1 MLVYG
6 VFVMKIVSEIM
17 TEGNVVK
24 IDKDQRISYALEL
37 MEKNSVSHLIAVDN
51 GKLVGIISISDITD
65 LLGKRR
71 TGSISPSRFHVSSG
85 MSIAPI
91 TITPDTDVSEA
102 AKIML
107 SKKISSLPVV
117 EEDELL
123 GIFSKSDFLK
133 YCDDVESVYVDQ
145 LMSEKSKRPVV
156 ISSADRIIRARSM
169 MLKRGF
175 SFLPV
180 LDRGRI
186 AGAIDSRMIAFA
198 LARFKTK
205 TRPEHQEEAIKH
217 LLVEQIM
224 IKDPKTLKMD
234 MSLSKA
240 SKIMRNQTLKGLP
253 VLDSEDKLTGVLT
266 QTDIA
271 HFVSKH
277 SP

>member
-1 MLVYG
+1 
-6 VFVMKIVSEIM
+6 MKMVSEIM
-17 TEGNVVK
+17 SKGEIIK

-37 MEKNSVSHLIAVDN
+37 LEKNSISHLIVVDD
-51 GKLVGIISISDITD
+51 GKLVGIISINDIVD

-85 MSIAPI
+85 MSIDPI
-91 TITPDTDVSEA
+91 TITPDTDISEA

-117 EEDELL
+117 EEGEIF

-133 YCDDVESVYVDQ
+133 YCDDIDSVYVDQ

-186 AGAIDSRMIAFA
+186 VGAIDSRMIAFA

-234 MSLSKA
+234 MPLSKV

-253 VLDSEDKLTGVLT
+253 VLDSEDKLAGVLT

-271 HFVSKH
+271 HFISKN
-277 SP
+277 PL